1 MLRLKP
7 QQIKKKKQKTQSQ
20 GPSQLFHI
28 LTACPKRNT
37 VSKNRAHG
45 KQGPPLPPPPIPPLP
60 QRQPSYSSPSSPQTS
75 KTILVQL
82 SKVTALAAFRSV
94 SKLFAPFCLHRICG
108 LTPLF
113 LFSCRPSCD
122 QASPLADTPTAKM
135 IIQQGNNWSK
145 YVFSVKAEKRWLL
158 EKCFSLKKLDWGL
171 SLGGMFGV
179 LWAV

>member
-1 MLRLKP
+1 MFLPLWAPSRLSFSLINSRPP
-7 QQIKKKKQKTQSQ
+7 QSNRCYGSNPSKLKKKKQKTQSQ

-135 IIQQGNNWSK
+135 TTG
-145 YVFSVKAEKRWLL
+145 
-158 EKCFSLKKLDWGL
+158 
-171 SLGGMFGV
+171 
-179 LWAV
+179 